1 MWPSATSNCQCGH
14 AREMGSIPG
23 LGKSPGV
30 GNGSPLQY
38 SCLGNP
44 LDREA
49 WRATAQ
55 GFAKSQTQLR
65 TRTMAEWQGALSFK
79 FCVAQNRVPLGEY
92 SVSLRRMCN
101 LLWLGEVGYE
111 CQLNSV
117 DWWGC
122 SVQLCPYWYFLPAGF
137 VSCWQRGTELSSCNS
152 GFICFSLQFYQFL
165 PHVFCCSVVRSMHS
179 KNCYIFLENWPLYL
193 FVMLLFIPDKFLS
206 LNSAL
211 KLI

>member
-1 MWPSATSNCQCGH
+1 MQTRKKNGFNPWVGK
-14 AREMGSIPG
+14 IPWSRKWQPTPVFLSG
-23 LGKSPGV
+23 KSLGQRRLEGYSPGV
-30 GNGSPLQY
+30 CKESDTTKDTYNG
-38 SCLGNP
+38 
-44 LDREA
+44 
-49 WRATAQ
+49 WV
-55 GFAKSQTQLR
+55 
-65 TRTMAEWQGALSFK
+65 QGAISFK
-79 FCVAQNRVPLGEY
+79 FCMAQNRVHLGEY
-92 SVSLRRMCN
+92 AVSLRRMCN

-111 CQLNSV
+111 CQLNSI

-137 VSCWQRGTELSSCNS
+137 VSCWQRGTEVSSYNS

-179 KNCYIFLENWPLYL
+179 KNCYMFLENWPLYL
-193 FVMLLFIPDKFLS
+193 FVMLLFIPDTFLS